1 MSSNIRIQ
9 RICYQ
14 CGSEFTAKTTVTK
27 YCGDICAKR
36 AYKKRKKDE
45 KIQQSNIE
53 AVRQSK
59 LPIRKLEEKS
69 FLSINDTC
77 KLLGISR
84 MSLYRLIKSG
94 MVPANKLGRRTIIYR
109 KNLDLIFNNNC
120 NESTSQKKEDQ

>member
-1 MSSNIRIQ
+1 MSSKIRIQ

-14 CGSEFTAKTTVTK
+14 CGREFTAKTTVTK
-27 YCGDICAKR
+27 YCGDICAKK

-53 AVRQSK
+53 AIKQSQ
-59 LPIRKLEEKS
+59 LPIKKLEEKS

-94 MVPANKLGRRTIIYR
+94 VVPAKKLGRRTIIYR